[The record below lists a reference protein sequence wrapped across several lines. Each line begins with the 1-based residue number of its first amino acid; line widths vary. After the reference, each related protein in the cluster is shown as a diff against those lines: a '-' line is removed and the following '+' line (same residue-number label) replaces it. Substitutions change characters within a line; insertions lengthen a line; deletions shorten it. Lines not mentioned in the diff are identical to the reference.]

1 MPTLLNT
8 THFDIEDFGEEI
20 VLVNLETGVY
30 FTAKGSGPVALRALR
45 AGMVPEDLYRAVEA
59 QSGAERASE
68 VRAFTEQL
76 LAEGILTVDET
87 AGAPPAGAAD
97 LALDE
102 APVLQK
108 FDDVSDLIKLDP
120 IHDVSD
126 LGWPHTK

>member
-8 THFDIEDFGEEI
+8 TLFDVEDFGEEI

-30 FTAKGSGPVALRALR
+30 FTAKGSGPAVLRALR
-45 AGMVPEDLYRAVEA
+45 AGLAPETLYRAVEA

-76 LAEGILTVDET
+76 LAEGILTGNEP
-87 AGAPPAGAAD
+87 AEAPACGASG

-102 APVLQK
+102 APILQK

>member
-8 THFDIEDFGEEI
+8 SQFDVEDFGEEI

-30 FTAKGSGPVALRALR
+30 FTVKGSGPTLLRALR
-45 AGMVPEDLYRAVEA
+45 AGLSADDLHRAVEA
-59 QSGAERASE
+59 QSGTERAAE
-68 VRAFTEQL
+68 ARAFAEQL
-76 LAEGILTVDET
+76 VAEGILTVDET
-87 AGAPPAGAAD
+87 AGVSQAGAAG